1 MTKLEQMIKELCS
14 EGVEYRPFGEMAYIV
29 RGASPRP
36 IKAFITA
43 ESDGVNWIKIGD
55 VKPSSKY
62 ITETAEK
69 ITPEGAKKS
78 RLVKEGDFIL
88 SNSMSFGRP
97 YIMKTVGCI
106 HDGWLAI
113 SDFDEYFLPDFL
125 YHLLNSNKYQHTMRQ
140 KASFG
145 GAVQNLNADIVKEL
159 EMPIIPLEIQA
170 EIVRIL
176 DEYST
181 NADELNNLLK
191 SELEARKKQYEYYR
205 DKLLDFETAENE
217 RGRVQLLTLGDIGPV
232 CMCKRILKSE
242 TSPDGDIPFYKIGT
256 FGGKPNAYISKETFE
271 KYKSL
276 YSFPKKGDIL
286 ISAAGTIGRTVI
298 YDGLPA
304 YFQDSNIVWI
314 SNDEIKVL
322 NKYLYYYYQLRP
334 WNVSTG
340 GTIARLYNDNISKAK
355 IYVPPIPEQ
364 ERIVAI
370 LDRFDKLCNDISEG
384 LPAEIEARKKQYEY
398 YRDKLLTFEVMT

>member
-1 MTKLEQMIKELCS
+1 MTKLEQMIKELCP
-14 EGVEYRPFGEMAYIV
+14 EGVEY
-29 RGASPRP
+29 
-36 IKAFITA
+36 K
-43 ESDGVNWIKIGD
+43 KIGE
-55 VKPSSKY
+55 VTEYEQPSKY
-62 ITETAEK
+62 IVETTKYNDEYKTPVLTAGQTFILGYTDEK
-69 ITPEGAKKS
+69 NGIYPASPAKPVIIFDDFTAAFKWVDFPFKVKSSAMKIITPREETVLIRYLFHCMGMLNFS
-78 RLVKEGDFIL
+78 SSEHTRLWIGT
-88 SNSMSFGRP
+88 
-97 YIMKTVGCI
+97 Y
-106 HDGWLAI
+106 
-113 SDFDEYFLPDFL
+113 SDF
-125 YHLLNSNKYQHTMRQ
+125 K
-140 KASFG
+140 
-145 GAVQNLNADIVKEL
+145 I
-159 EMPIIPLEIQA
+159 PIPPLVIQA
-170 EIVRIL
+170 EVVRIL
-176 DEYST
+176 DEYYSQV
-181 NADELNNLLK
+181 DELNRLLK

-205 DKLLDFETAENE
+205 DNLLDFGTAENE
-217 RGRVQLLTLGDIGPV
+217 RGGVQLLTLGDIGPV

-242 TSPDGDIPFYKIGT
+242 TSPNGDIPFYKIGT

-314 SNDEIKVL
+314 SNDETKVL
-322 NKYLYYYYQLRP
+322 NKYLYYYYQLQP

-355 IYVPPIPEQ
+355 IYVPPLPEQ

-398 YRDKLLTFEVMT
+398 YRDRLMSFKER

>member
-1 MTKLEQMIKELCS
+1 MTKLEQLIEELCS

-55 VKPSSKY
+55 VKPGSKY

-176 DEYST
+176 DNFT
-181 NADELNNLLK
+181 NLTAELTA
-191 SELEARKKQYEYYR
+191 ELEARKKQYEHYKY
-205 DKLLDFETAENE
+205 
-217 RGRVQLLTLGDIGPV
+217 QLLNFDNMVKTSELRDLVNFRNGKGHEKDIV
-232 CMCKRILKSE
+232 N
-242 TSPDGDIPFYKIGT
+242 DGKFIVVNSKFISTNGEMKKYSNKQICPL
-256 FGGKPNAYISKETFE
+256 YID
-271 KYKSL
+271 
-276 YSFPKKGDIL
+276 DIL
-286 ISAAGTIGRTVI
+286 MVMSDLPNGKALSKCYLVSENDKYTLNQRIGAFHVKDDKIIRTKFL
-298 YDGLPA
+298 Y
-304 YFQDSNIVWI
+304 Y
-314 SNDEIKVL
+314 VL
-322 NKYLYYYYQLRP
+322 NRNQQLL
-334 WNVSTG
+334 
-340 GTIARLYNDNISKAK
+340 AYDNGVDQTNLRKDDILNIK
-355 IYVPPIPEQ
+355 IPIPTLSEQ

-398 YRDKLLTFEVMT
+398 YRDRVLSFKER